1 MHPLLRKNGCAGC
14 FISRKGTGMSRRIRI
29 TAGSVSME
37 AGLLDNNVADAI
49 WEALPITEKGS
60 TWGDEIYFSI
70 PVHAEMENARE
81 VVDVGDL
88 GYWPPGSAFCIFFG
102 PTPASRGEE
111 IRPASTVEVFGRLIG
126 NPQDFRSVP
135 NGTPVTVK
143 RSEG

>member
-1 MHPLLRKNGCAGC
+1 
-14 FISRKGTGMSRRIRI
+14 
-29 TAGSVSME
+29 ME